1 MQQQQSLPW
10 WSLLSLSLLMLVEQR
25 GHHPPPYERAMRTA
39 AGNDANEIVCGLGA
53 LLYSSIQDYN
63 ITIEWHQRRH
73 TNIAADSLLLLAN
86 RSVPKEDEES
96 ASAVHRL
103 TC

>member
-10 WSLLSLSLLMLVEQR
+10 WSLSLMLVLMLVEQR